1 MNGSNWLQ
9 FLSDQGQTFKTL
21 YLFQTNEQKGILD
34 DIGKDGDDNL
44 RTAVAHQFAM
54 ERRLRKEIKVVQ
66 QGNKVLLDA
75 VDELARGMKKLT
87 QKVNVR
93 QIMSYLYETFISYF
107 QFVAVSRRRPDAG
120 RSRDGG

>member
-9 FLSDQGQTFKTL
+9 FLSDQGQTFNTL

-34 DIGKDGDDNL
+34 DIGKDGKDDNL

-66 QGNKVLLDA
+66 QSNKVLLES
-75 VDELARGMKKLT
+75 VDELARAMKKLT

-93 QIMSYLYETFISYF
+93 QIMSYL
-107 QFVAVSRRRPDAG
+107 
-120 RSRDGG
+120 